1 MESSTR
7 ILLLGLD
14 SAGGVIQSD
23 RNAETLLAGR
33 PGGLRGA
40 LLEDVVPGGAAPLAE
55 ALRSG
60 RERTVML
67 PVGSAAELD
76 AGVAREAVVTVHPM
90 SPVVPGA
97 AACPAALAVIRM
109 PTPLV
114 DRFVDPAV
122 TRRALLEDGL
132 PRIGA
137 TLDLDLLARG
147 LIDVLV
153 PHFCN
158 SGALLLLESVVD
170 AEEPPASGTPPLRRM
185 ALASDDGDS
194 AWDAAFPTGEV
205 LVYPSGTPHERCLLT
220 GEPVLTALGGEDATL
235 LAEKWGRPPVADLLK
250 GMSLLLLPVRLD
262 DSDRPGAAGFFVCTR
277 DTAHR
282 PFDAYDIEIGME
294 FAARAARFVDG
305 ARRYGRE
312 RATALTLQRSLLPTG
327 LSAPSSVDVHHRYLP
342 GSRLVEVGGDWYE
355 SIALP
360 GGRVA
365 LVVGDVA
372 GHGVRAAVTMGR
384 LRTAIHTLAGLDL
397 PPAEALE
404 RLDLL
409 MSTLGER
416 EPHFA
421 TCAYVVYDAVT
432 GRCEVASAGHLP
444 PLLAAPGAPATYLDV
459 PPSPPLGVGDGPVAS
474 RVFTVE
480 DGTLLFLYTDGL
492 VENRGRDIDDGLA
505 RLRRVFDRR
514 EEADASAGGM
524 GGSRGASSLADL
536 CDGALGGVFDDRHR
550 DDIAMLVARLRRIP
564 ASHHVSWELPA
575 EPAAVRRARGLVR
588 DRLERWGLGELAD
601 STALLASEL
610 VTNAIRHAGGRVT
623 LRLVREGGLL
633 CEVQDS
639 SDGRPRVHG
648 TYEPDDTAL
657 AETGRGLHVVGRL
670 ARRWGVR
677 RTVTGK
683 AVWCEQALPKD

>member
-14 SAGGVIQSD
+14 SAGSVIQSD
-23 RNAETLLAGR
+23 RNAEALFAGR

-60 RERTVML
+60 RERTAML
-67 PVGSAAELD
+67 PVGSPAERE

-90 SPVVPGA
+90 SPAAPGA
-97 AACPAALAVIRM
+97 TACPAALAVIRM
-109 PTPLV
+109 PTPLA
-114 DRFVDPAV
+114 DRFVDPAL

-137 TLDLDLLARG
+137 TLDLELLAHG
-147 LIDVLV
+147 LMDVLV

-158 SGALLLLESVVD
+158 SGALLLLDSLVD
-170 AEEPPASGTPPLRRM
+170 AEEPPESGTPPLRRM
-185 ALASDDGDS
+185 AVCTDDGDS

-205 LVYPSGTPHERCLLT
+205 LAYPAGTPHERCVLT
-220 GEPVLTALGGEDATL
+220 GEPVLTLYSGEDATL

-250 GMSLLLLPVRLD
+250 GTSMLLLPVRLD
-262 DSDRPGAAGFFVCTR
+262 EDAPGAAGFFVCTR
-277 DTAHR
+277 NTAHR

-327 LSAPSSVDVHHRYLP
+327 LSAPSSVEVHHRYLP

-444 PLLAAPGAPATYLDV
+444 PLIAPPGGAATYLDV
-459 PPSPPLGVGDGPVAS
+459 PPAPPLGVGDGPVAS
-474 RVFTVE
+474 REFTVE
-480 DGTLLFLYTDGL
+480 DGTTLFLYTDGL

-505 RLRRVFDRR
+505 RLQRVFDRVD
-514 EEADASAGGM
+514 EPTVP
-524 GGSRGASSLADL
+524 SLEDL

-564 ASHHVSWELPA
+564 ASDHVSWELPA

-588 DRLERWGLGELAD
+588 DRLDRWGLPELAD
-601 STALLASEL
+601 STVLLASEL

-623 LRLVREGGLL
+623 LRLVREGGLM

-648 TYEPDDTAL
+648 AFDPGEPAL

-677 RTVTGK
+677 RTATGK
-683 AVWCEQALPKD
+683 AVWCEQALP

>member
-14 SAGGVIQSD
+14 SAGSVIQSD
-23 RNAETLLAGR
+23 RNAEALFEGR

-40 LLEDVVPGGAAPLAE
+40 RLEDVVPGGAAPLAE

-67 PVGSAAELD
+67 PVGPAAERG
-76 AGVAREAVVTVHPM
+76 AGLAREAVVTVHPM
-90 SPVVPGA
+90 SPVTPGA
-97 AACPAALAVIRM
+97 TASPAALAVIRM
-109 PTPLV
+109 PAPLA

-137 TLDLDLLARG
+137 TLDLELLARG
-147 LIDVLV
+147 LMDVLV

-158 SGALLLLESVVD
+158 SGALLLLDSLVD
-170 AEEPPASGTPPLRRM
+170 AEEPPESGTPPLRRM
-185 ALASDDGDS
+185 AVASDDRDS

-205 LVYPSGTPHERCLLT
+205 LVYPAGTPHERCLLT
-220 GEPVLTALGGEDATL
+220 GRPVLTLYTAEDATL

-250 GMSLLLLPVRLD
+250 GTSMLLLPVRLD

-282 PFDAYDIEIGME
+282 PFDAYDLEIGME

-327 LSAPSSVDVHHRYLP
+327 LSAPSSVEVHHRYLP

-421 TCAYVVYDAVT
+421 TCAYVVYDAVS

-444 PLLAAPGAPATYLDV
+444 PLIAAPGDPAMYLDV
-459 PPSPPLGVGDGPVAS
+459 PPAPPLGVGDGPVAS
-474 RVFTVE
+474 REFTVD

-514 EEADASAGGM
+514 DEEPGAAGTAGSAGLAE
-524 GGSRGASSLADL
+524 ASLSDL

-564 ASHHVSWELPA
+564 ASDHVTWELPA

-588 DRLERWGLGELAD
+588 DRLERWNLPELAD
-601 STALLASEL
+601 PTVLMASEL

-639 SDGRPRVHG
+639 SDGRPRVQG
-648 TYEPDDTAL
+648 AIDPGDTAL

-677 RTVTGK
+677 RTATGK
-683 AVWCEQALPKD
+683 AVWCEQALP